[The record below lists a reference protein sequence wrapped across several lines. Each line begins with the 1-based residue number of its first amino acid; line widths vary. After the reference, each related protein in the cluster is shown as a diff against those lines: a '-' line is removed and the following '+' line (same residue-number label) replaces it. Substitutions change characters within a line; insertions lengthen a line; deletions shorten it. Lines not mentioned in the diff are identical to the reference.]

1 MKRKAYAGALAFSC
15 LLLMLLPGCSSSSGG
30 GTKSTGET
38 IAVSSGSQ
46 QTANINA
53 AFTNPIVATVTT
65 NGSATSGV
73 TVTFTAPASGASA
86 AFTGGKST
94 VTATTNAS
102 GQASATLTANGSVGS
117 YSVAATA
124 PGATGT
130 ANFQLMNTSAGTI
143 SATNGIQQSTP
154 IDSAFPLQLTA
165 NVMIGGTA
173 AMGVAVTFSAPSSG
187 ASGTFAGGTNVV
199 TATTDNNGNANA
211 TLTANGTAGGPYTV
225 TATATSAGIAGVA
238 DFTMTNLP
246 SSQVT
251 ISPTGGSTPQSAA
264 VNTAFA
270 KPLQATI
277 TGGSNVSGIQVTFT
291 APSANASGK
300 FANNQTTETDTTNA
314 SGVAT
319 SSTFTANGT
328 YGAYTVTATAAGISG
343 TATYSLT
350 NTTSLAGATLFSF
363 YLSGLESINT
373 GPNFYA
379 LAGSVAI
386 DANGTVIAGEQDYND
401 GFGFTS
407 PQPAG
412 DQISGGSL
420 TVNAAT
426 GQGTLTLNTN
436 NTNLGVNGI
445 ETLGVQFVNA
455 KHALIVQFDGSATSS
470 GSMDFQTLPSTLSG
484 GYAFTLSGVD
494 ASSYSSVVYGGV
506 FTITGNTLQGVY
518 DADDLGSSG
527 TTPTL
532 GTAFTATISTADEFG
547 RGTILG
553 SGIANTLNYYIVGPE
568 AIRVIDVD
576 NVAGVIGDS
585 AIGSAFGQG
594 TTTFTNSSLGTSVF
608 ALESNEFELNF
619 AAAGMFTTAS
629 GTFSG
634 VGDDNEVANGV
645 QIDTGAAIAGTYSI
659 SNTVG
664 STTYNGYGSFT
675 INAADLGDISVLGI
689 YLTDPNLNLSDP
701 NNTATGLGGA
711 LLADLDGF
719 DLNGTGIVVPQTDTS
734 SASFTSTYVF
744 GAQELN
750 SNVAGWEFDFAGQ
763 GTVTTL
769 ALSGSGFVSD
779 PWSFFTNTAVCTA
792 PGTPAGCGT
801 DSGVTFT
808 GTSVADGSNPGRYTL
823 PLGTSLTVTAGD
835 DTPFNV
841 VVYQASGGELFWLEV
856 DADSVVLGSLEQ
868 QGSLSGIPAVR
879 TGRVGLEDKRK

>member
-1 MKRKAYAGALAFSC
+1 MKRRAYACALVVMWLTLVF
-15 LLLMLLPGCSSSSGG
+15 LPGCGSSSGG

-46 QTANINA
+46 QSANIDA
-53 AFTNPIVATVTT
+53 AFSSPIVATVTT

-73 TVTFTAPASGASA
+73 TVTFTAPTSGASA
-86 AFTGGKST
+86 TFAGGKNT
-94 VTATTNAS
+94 VTATTNPS

-117 YSVAATA
+117 YSVTATA

-143 SATNGIQQSTP
+143 SATGGITQTTA
-154 IDSAFPLQLTA
+154 IDTVFALPLTA
-165 NVMIGGTA
+165 TVMTGGSA
-173 AMGVAVTFSAPSSG
+173 AAGVSVTFAAPTSG
-187 ASGTFAGGTNVV
+187 ATGTFTGGKSTISV
-199 TATTDNNGNANA
+199 TTDSQGNASA
-211 TLTANGTAGGPYTV
+211 TVTANGTAGGPYTV
-225 TATATSAGIAGVA
+225 TATAPGIAGSA
-238 DFTMTNLP
+238 NFSLTNNLL
-246 SSQVT
+246 SQAT
-251 ISPTGGSTPQSAA
+251 LSATGGTPQSAT
-264 VNTAFA
+264 VSTAFS
-270 KPLQATI
+270 KQLQATI
-277 TGGSNVSGIQVTFT
+277 TGGPQVSGIQVTFT
-291 APSANASGK
+291 APSSTASGT
-300 FANNQTTETDTTNA
+300 FANGKNTETDITNA

-319 SSTFTANGT
+319 SSTFTANST
-328 YGAYTVTATAAGISG
+328 FGAYTVTATAGSGVAG

-350 NTTSLAGATLFSF
+350 NTVSLAGATLFSF
-363 YLSGLESINT
+363 NLSGLEAINT

-379 LAGSVAI
+379 VAGSVAI
-386 DANGTVIAGEQDYND
+386 DSNGTVIAGEQDYND

-412 DQISGGSL
+412 DQISGGAL
-420 TVNAAT
+420 TVNATT
-426 GQGTLTLNTN
+426 GQGTLTLITN
-436 NTNLGVNGI
+436 NTNLGVNGT

-455 KHALIVQFDGSATSS
+455 NHALIIQFDGSATSS

-494 ASSYSSVVYGGV
+494 AVNYSSAVYGGV
-506 FTITGNTLQGVY
+506 FTITGNAVQGVY
-518 DADDLGSSG
+518 DVDDLGAN

-532 GTAFTATISTADEFG
+532 GTAFTATISAADEFG
-547 RGTILG
+547 RGTLLG

-568 AIRVIDVD
+568 AVRIIDVD
-576 NVAGVIGDS
+576 NVAGVSGDS

-608 ALESNEFELNF
+608 AVESNEFQLNF

-634 VGDDNEVANGV
+634 VADDNEVANGV
-645 QIDTGAAIAGTYSI
+645 QIDTGAPIAGTYSI

-675 INAADLGDISVLGI
+675 INATDLGDISVLGI
-689 YLTDPNLNLSDP
+689 YMTDPNLNLSDP
-701 NNTATGLGGA
+701 NNTTSGLGGA

-734 SASFTSTYVF
+734 SASFTNTYVF
-744 GAQELN
+744 GGQELN
-750 SNVAGWEFDFAGQ
+750 TNILGWEFDFAGQ
-763 GTVTTL
+763 GAVTSL
-769 ALSGSGFVSD
+769 ALSGSGLVSD
-779 PWSFFTNTAVCTA
+779 PWSFFTNTTVCTA

-801 DSGVTFT
+801 DSGVTLT
-808 GTSVADGSNPGRYTL
+808 GTAVADGSNPGRYTL
-823 PLGTSLTVTAGD
+823 PLGSSLTVTAGD

-856 DADSVVLGSLEQ
+856 DADSLFLGSLQ
-868 QGSLSGIPAVR
+868 RQGSLTGIPA
-879 TGRVGLEDKRK
+879 GRAEHGGSEVKPK